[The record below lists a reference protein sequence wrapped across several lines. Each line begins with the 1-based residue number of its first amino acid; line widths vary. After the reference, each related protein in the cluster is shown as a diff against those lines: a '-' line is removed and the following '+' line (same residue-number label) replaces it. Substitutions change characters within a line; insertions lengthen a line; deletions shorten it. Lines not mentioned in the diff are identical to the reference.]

1 MEIIKRGNNRLVRCF
16 GIDPNDSTK
25 KIYSLYIKKTAK
37 NAEFTQFFAINA
49 KLTVV
54 DAKLANFAQ
63 NGKNIRVILANKS
76 MIFAVGM
83 NTKPQPPVPVLWNDQ
98 TPKST
103 TTQPITWA
111 ELAKNDYKAEKAKIE
126 AENLRKLEELQEIM
140 QPFPN
145 PSFTSVN
152 KKFITW
158 GYSKKWY
165 YLKFRW
171 SLNADFYEV
180 TSDSNMQH
188 ALILRYKYEKSAHT
202 LTAPWNATKKIEFIP
217 TEKQSPLLWISK
229 ILQKAK
235 KGQKQA
241 VYQITGRNTASEFEN
256 VHGYQNKAIKI
267 NYAPPKE
274 ENSEFLPLSDD
285 TTPKN
290 PTRLPDG
297 QVESYLVF
305 TVDGEIKCVRYWLPN
320 SSTSALYFDDFLHF
334 GEIFQFSQS
343 KGNLIVTHKVLIE
356 SNGDFD
362 DLQNDINFYLTILQN
377 SQNASRFEVEPFII
391 NQNFWQDDLSEFD
404 KTRQKLNEET
414 AIWDYYFQMC

>member
-1 MEIIKRGNNRLVRCF
+1 MEIIKQDKNRLVRCF
-16 GIDPNDSTK
+16 GFDPNDTTK
-25 KIYSLYIKKTAK
+25 KIYSLYIKKTVD
-37 NAEFTQFFAINA
+37 NAEFTQFFAVSV

-54 DAKLANFAQ
+54 DAKLANFPK
-63 NGKNIRVILANKS
+63 NGKNIKVILADKS
-76 MIFAVGM
+76 IIFAVGM
-83 NTKPQPPVPVLWNDQ
+83 NKKPTPPPPVLWSEQ

-103 TTQPITWA
+103 SPQPITWA
-111 ELAKNDYKAEKAKIE
+111 ELTKIERKAEKAKIE
-126 AENLRKLEELQEIM
+126 SENLRELEELQEIM

-188 ALILRYKYEKSAHT
+188 ALILRYKYEKSAYT
-202 LTAPWNATKKIEFIP
+202 LTAPWNATKKIEFVP

-256 VHGYQNKAIKI
+256 INGYQNQAIKI

-274 ENSEFLPLSDD
+274 DNSEFLPLSDD
-285 TTPKN
+285 TTPKK
-290 PTRLPDG
+290 PM
-297 QVESYLVF
+297 ESYPVF

-334 GEIFQFSQS
+334 GEIFQFSQN
-343 KGNLIVTHKVLIE
+343 KGNLLVTHKVLIE
-356 SNGDFD
+356 SKGDFD
-362 DLQNDINFYLTILQN
+362 DLQGDINFCLTILQN
-377 SQNASRFEVEPFII
+377 SQNTSRFEVTPFII
-391 NQNFWQDDLSEFD
+391 NRNFWQNELTERD
-404 KTRQKLNEET
+404 KTRQIKAEEQ
-414 AIWDYYFQMC
+414 AIWNYYQQMHQ